1 MAAIAETP
9 LAAAPKRFG
18 LGRVVGRTF
27 GAVGGNFFRFFVL
40 AIVLAGGP
48 VVLMGLGFRPSPA
61 VQPENPLSMYTPLY
75 FGGLALNAVCG
86 LVLQAALIH
95 GAVTRFSGGNSSL
108 GGCVA
113 AGLRSFFPILAI
125 VLLMWLAGAISL
137 FGWSM
142 AMSSIYMSGLLN
154 SGATIQTA
162 PFVGLII
169 FVIFLAP
176 ASYFMTAWAVV
187 APAVVVERAGVFGAF
202 SRSWSLTRT
211 NRWAIFLLGI
221 ALAVFVAIL
230 FVLSVFLAGAMSAT
244 GLDFSSSMAIGWLIT
259 TPLGAI
265 VGASGVASV
274 YYELRTLKEGAD
286 PSRLAEVFD

>member
-1 MAAIAETP
+1 V
-9 LAAAPKRFG
+9 F
-18 LGRVVGRTF
+18 
-27 GAVGGNFFRFFVL
+27 
-40 AIVLAGGP
+40 
-48 VVLMGLGFRPSPA
+48 
-61 VQPENPLSMYTPLY
+61 
-75 FGGLALNAVCG
+75 
-86 LVLQAALIH
+86 
-95 GAVTRFSGGNSSL
+95 
-108 GGCVA
+108 
-113 AGLRSFFPILAI
+113 
-125 VLLMWLAGAISL
+125 
-137 FGWSM
+137 
-142 AMSSIYMSGLLN
+142 
-154 SGATIQTA
+154 
-162 PFVGLII
+162 
-169 FVIFLAP
+169 FLAP

-265 VGASGVASV
+265 VCASGVASV